1 MTLTMCIASSNIPIA
16 VYSEA
21 CASSTS
27 LPIRLYLNS
36 SPFSHPMSDFI
47 QDWIEEMGQADHHA
61 VDAAE
66 QRDQEVDL
74 HRPPPPAQHP
84 VEEQWT
90 PSHPPWYYLQPDTT
104 RTGTD
109 YHQEMEQAR
118 LAHLEAAARWE
129 DQCHWNRQRHE
140 DSEAERRESAASDP
154 NDWDARIQY
163 LVALGQVY
171 SKSRPR
177 AQGTQPSIAK
187 KADPPPKAKRPLPR
201 PLIAKKADPP
211 QARPPAR
218 PLIAKKAHPPP
229 KAKTLLPRPLRYQNA
244 PLMIGTTGPVHLR
257 PEAHLPT
264 TTPIKPAHPPRPPP
278 ALPSPAEA
286 VRAPT
291 TTRHSLPQPA
301 QEGPQTKQIMIRW
314 KPFPRDEHG
323 NPIVPLPADGS
334 MIQNVP
340 LGGFAPQG
348 PPLAAVPCD
357 DHPEMLQQGF
367 AVTVPAQA
375 SQPPSPCAGRC
386 NVESGPNVHF

>member
-1 MTLTMCIASSNIPIA
+1 
-16 VYSEA
+16 
-21 CASSTS
+21 
-27 LPIRLYLNS
+27 
-36 SPFSHPMSDFI
+36 MSDWI
-47 QDWIEEMGQADHHA
+47 QDWIEDMGQADHHA

-90 PSHPPWYYLQPDTT
+90 PSHPPAYYLQPDTT

-129 DQCHWNRQRHE
+129 DQCHWNRQRRE
-140 DSEAERRESAASDP
+140 EAERRESAASDP

-163 LVALGQVY
+163 LAALGQAY
-171 SKSRPR
+171 SKSPPR
-177 AQGTQPSIAK
+177 DPKAQGTQPSIAK

-201 PLIAKKADPP
+201 PL
-211 QARPPAR
+211 
-218 PLIAKKAHPPP
+218 
-229 KAKTLLPRPLRYQNA
+229 RYRNA

-278 ALPSPAEA
+278 ALPIPAEA

-301 QEGPQTKQIMIRW
+301 QEGPQTKQIRW

-348 PPLAAVPCD
+348 PPPVPYD
-357 DHPEMLQQGF
+357 PEMLQQGF

-386 NVESGPNVHF
+386 NVDQGPNVHF